1 VKGGYEEE
9 KIMGLTKSELVRTY
23 RLVYGGIER
32 PDGTVEYPYGED
44 AIGYLI
50 YLDNDLASWRIMA
63 ADRPPFSNPDLLGGN
78 PEENDR
84 AFRTSN
90 GYVGK
95 YTIEEDIIR
104 YDIEVAQV
112 PNMVGEGHSHARI
125 DGDEL
130 RLTSKRCRSAAT
142 KATPS
147 SCGSVWDPSTAAI
160 HQRPGNSV
168 LRSYASNM
176 PLQP

>member
-1 VKGGYEEE
+1 VATYLIRYAAHYLTVKGGYEEE
-9 KIMGLTKSELVRTY
+9 KVMRLTKSELVGTY

-32 PDGTVEYPYGED
+32 PGGTVEYPYGED

-50 YLDNDLASWRIMA
+50 YLDNDLVSWHIMA

-95 YTIEEDIIR
+95 HTIEEDIIR

-112 PNMVGEGHSHARI
+112 PNMVGEGHSRARI

-130 RLTSKRCRSAAT
+130 RLTSKRIQIGGHEGHT
-142 KATPS
+142 KVVWKRW
-147 SCGSVWDPSTAAI
+147 GS
-160 HQRPGNSV
+160 
-168 LRSYASNM
+168 
-176 PLQP
+176 